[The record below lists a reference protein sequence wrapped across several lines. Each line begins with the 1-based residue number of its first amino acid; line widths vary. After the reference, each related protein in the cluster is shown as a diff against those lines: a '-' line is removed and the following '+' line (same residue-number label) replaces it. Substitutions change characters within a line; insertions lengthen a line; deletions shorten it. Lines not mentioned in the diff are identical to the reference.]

1 VIRKGGEMAVTI
13 YIKEGCPFSAALKRH
28 LDRQGTKYKEID
40 VVKNPEFQEELIKL
54 AGKKAVPVMVEDG
67 KVTVGFGGA

>member
-1 VIRKGGEMAVTI
+1 MAVTI
-13 YIKEGCPFSAALKRH
+13 YIKEGCPYSAVLKRH
-28 LDRQGTKYKEID
+28 LDREGKKYKEID
-40 VVKNPEFQEELIKL
+40 VVKNPEFQEKLIKL